1 MLNLTDLMYSVHS
14 FFFGNNI
21 KDILKQT
28 SNKNKIIL
36 DIGCYT
42 GWFTKKMIMEEKK
55 LNLYSKYYLFDP
67 NPKSKLYL
75 TNLMAS
81 NKNIEYFVKKP
92 ILETYCRNLENSVFE
107 RKVTNTKIKKIP
119 VISNTNVLKSK
130 NSIPKKEIIN
140 NPTAL

>member
-1 MLNLTDLMYSVHS
+1 MFIPKERSM
-14 FFFGNNI
+14 
-21 KDILKQT
+21 KQT
-28 SNKNKIIL
+28 EIDSIIQY
-36 DIGCYT
+36 IAESV
-42 GWFTKKMIMEEKK
+42 EEIRNIFG
-55 LNLYSKYYLFDP
+55 LVDVSTISQESFNE
-67 NPKSKLYL
+67 
-75 TNLMAS
+75 
-81 NKNIEYFVKKP
+81 IEYFVKKP